1 MSRFKAGLLLV
12 AALIAAAVAAQPFS
26 GATAQQAGV
35 LRTPLDGQPS
45 SLDPYFAVDVPGASV
60 VMMMYNPL
68 VTFDAGGRLVPAA
81 ARSWDISPNGLVYT
95 FHLRPMRFHGG
106 RAVTA
111 DDWKWSFDRMSDP
124 ALRAPVADFALSS
137 VQGYPER
144 RAGAATVAGIRV
156 LDPMTLQFVVN
167 PARRGGFLNRLAYYA
182 AVVLDRDVVQSGGQ
196 GWFTQKDAGTGPF
209 TMREW
214 VTNDHIALAANPAY
228 FLGAPKIG
236 RLEMPIVTESTTQF
250 REYQTGQ
257 LDLIQVPLAQFPR
270 IKADPALSKELL
282 VFPRVQIVYLG
293 LNERV
298 YAPFKDPRVR
308 RAFAMSV
315 DKDKIVQTVFFGLF
329 TAAHTIAPPGIP
341 GFYGDYKGLPY
352 DPAQARA
359 LLAQAGVSGKLPPLT
374 VAVNPGGS
382 LYQMTAEPAAAMLK
396 QNLGVDVGL
405 QKTEY
410 ATFIRALI
418 AKNVYQAFLT
428 GWTADY
434 LDYSDYMDVLL
445 YSTSPF
451 DRVNYNNPAVDRLI
465 DQANAAPTD
474 AERIATYHKAEAIA
488 VNDAPLVPIFYSRSA
503 MLKKPYVVGLRTAP
517 WAPGYLPPAGVV
529 IQK

>member
-1 MSRFKAGLLLV
+1 MSRLKAYVWFLTVLL
-12 AALIAAAVAAQPFS
+12 AAAIAAQPF
-26 GATAQQAGV
+26 GLAAAQQAGV

-45 SLDPYFAVDVPGASV
+45 SLDPYFAIDVPGGSLV
-60 VMMMYNPL
+60 TMMYTTL
-68 VTFDAGGRLVPAA
+68 VTFNAAGKLVPSA
-81 ARSWDISPNGLVYT
+81 ARSWDVSPNGLVYT
-95 FHLRPMRFHGG
+95 FHLAPMRFHSG

-137 VQGYPER
+137 IQGYPER
-144 RAGAATVAGIRV
+144 RAGAPTIAGMRV

-182 AVVLDRDVVQSGGQ
+182 AVVLDRDVVQNGGA
-196 GWFTQKDAGTGPF
+196 GWFAQKDAGTGPF
-209 TMREW
+209 MMREW
-214 VTNDHIALAANPAY
+214 VTNDHITLAANPAY
-228 FLGAPKIG
+228 FRGAPKIS
-236 RLEMPIVTESTTQF
+236 RMEMPIVTDSTTQF

-270 IKADPALSKELL
+270 IKSDPALSKELL
-282 VFPRVQIVYLG
+282 VFPKVQIVYLG

-298 YAPFKDPRVR
+298 YAPFKDARVR
-308 RAFAMSV
+308 RAFAMSI

-329 TAAHTIAPPGIP
+329 TAARGITPPGIP
-341 GFYGDYKGLPY
+341 GFSADYKGLAY
-352 DPAQARA
+352 DATRAKA
-359 LLAQAGVSGKLPPLT
+359 LLTQAGVAGKLPPFT
-374 VAVNPGGS
+374 IAVNPGGS
-382 LYQMTAEPAAAMLK
+382 LYQMAAEPAAAMLK

-418 AKNVYQAFLT
+418 AKNVYAAFLT

-434 LDYSDYMDVLL
+434 LDYSDYMDVLV

-451 DRVNYNNPAVDRLI
+451 DRTNYNNPAVDRLI
-465 DQANAAPTD
+465 DQANAASTD
-474 AERIATYHKAEAIA
+474 ADRNALYHKAEAIA
-488 VNDAPLVPIFYSRSA
+488 VDDAAMVPIFYSRSA
-503 MLKKPYVVGLRTAP
+503 MLKKPYVTGLETAP
-517 WAPGYLPPAGVV
+517 WAPGYLPPARVV

>member
-1 MSRFKAGLLLV
+1 
-12 AALIAAAVAAQPFS
+12 
-26 GATAQQAGV
+26 
-35 LRTPLDGQPS
+35 
-45 SLDPYFAVDVPGASV
+45 
-60 VMMMYNPL
+60 
-68 VTFDAGGRLVPAA
+68 
-81 ARSWDISPNGLVYT
+81 
-95 FHLRPMRFHGG
+95 
-106 RAVTA
+106 
-111 DDWKWSFDRMSDP
+111 
-124 ALRAPVADFALSS
+124 
-137 VQGYPER
+137 
-144 RAGAATVAGIRV
+144 
-156 LDPMTLQFVVN
+156 
-167 PARRGGFLNRLAYYA
+167 
-182 AVVLDRDVVQSGGQ
+182 
-196 GWFTQKDAGTGPF
+196 
-209 TMREW
+209 
-214 VTNDHIALAANPAY
+214 
-228 FLGAPKIG
+228 
-236 RLEMPIVTESTTQF
+236 
-250 REYQTGQ
+250 
-257 LDLIQVPLAQFPR
+257 
-270 IKADPALSKELL
+270 LL

-315 DKDKIVQTVFFGLF
+315 DKDKIVQNVFFGLF
-329 TAAHTIAPPGIP
+329 TAARTIAPPGIP
-341 GFYGDYKGLPY
+341 GFYGEYKGLPY

-359 LLAQAGVSGKLPPLT
+359 LLAQAGASGKLPPLT

-451 DRVNYNNPAVDRLI
+451 DRVNYNNPDVDRLI

-474 AERIATYHKAEAIA
+474 AERIAAYHKAEAIA
-488 VNDAPLVPIFYSRSA
+488 VNDAALVPIFYSRSA
-503 MLKKPYVVGLRTAP
+503 MLKKPYVVGLQTAP
-517 WAPGYLPPAGVV
+517 WAPGYLPPAGVI